1 MLLGSVFLPP
11 SVLEPLAVELRRR
24 GHRAGITAATD
35 VTTPERVLD
44 AYASG
49 FGHGRGDDRGVI
61 GVAHSNAGLYVAG
74 LVSRGLLA
82 GAVFMDAVV
91 PSTAGGQQPVIPPD
105 RREPLLAMASGGM
118 LPRWTE
124 WWPAADVRALFPDQ
138 RTFAEV
144 DAATPRVPTSYLDG
158 TVSIPAEWASGLP
171 AAFLAFGD
179 AYRTERERAESLGWP
194 TRTLDLG
201 HLGQLEDPA
210 LVAESVLELVEAMT
224 A

>member
-1 MLLGSVFLPP
+1 MLLGSVFLPA

-24 GHRAGITAATD
+24 GHRAGITAAMD
-35 VTTPERVLD
+35 ATTPERVLEE
-44 AYASG
+44 YASG
-49 FGHGRGDDRGVI
+49 FGDDRGVI
-61 GVAHSNAGLYVAG
+61 GVAYSNAGLYVPG
-74 LVSRGLLA
+74 LVGRGLLR
-82 GAVFMDAVV
+82 GVVFMDAVV
-91 PSTAGGQQPVIPPD
+91 PPVAGGRQSVIPPD
-105 RREPLLAMASGGM
+105 RRDALRAMASGGA

-124 WWPAADVRALFPDQ
+124 WWPAADVRALFPDE

-144 DAATPRVPTSYLDG
+144 HEATPRVPMSYLDG
-158 TVSIPAEWASGLP
+158 TVTTPAGWATELP

-179 AYRTERERAESLGWP
+179 TYGVERDGAESLGWP

-210 LVAESVLELVEAMT
+210 LVAGSVLELIDAMT

>member
-24 GHRAGITAATD
+24 GHRAHIAAATD
-35 VTTPERVLD
+35 VTTPERVLE

-49 FGHGRGDDRGVI
+49 FGDDRGVI
-61 GVAHSNAGLYVAG
+61 AVAHSNAGLYVAG
-74 LVSRGLLA
+74 LVSRGLLG

-91 PSTAGGQQPVIPPD
+91 PPVAGGQQPVIPPD
-105 RREPLLAMASGGM
+105 RREPLLVMASGGV

-124 WWPAADVRALFPDQ
+124 WWPAADVRALFPDEP
-138 RTFAEV
+138 TFAEV

-158 TVSIPAEWASGLP
+158 TVTIPAGWASGLP
-171 AAFLAFGD
+171 AAFLAFGET
-179 AYRTERERAESLGWP
+179 YRVERERAESLGWP